1 MKNILLKIIRFPFD
15 FLAIIYLNIIESRNT
30 EYYFDFDDYYEEI
43 ERKYKIWVEK
53 FDYRIAILFWILM
66 IVYFCF
72 IDKL

>member
-30 EYYFDFDDYYEEI
+30 EYYFDFNDYYEEI

-72 IDKL
+72 I